1 MNQCSVSFIL
11 SYYQVEGLLL
21 KQCLESLFALS
32 AQIDAE
38 VILID
43 DGTPDSPV
51 PTWLAEWDMATR
63 IRYHYQENKGL
74 GGARNTGMQ
83 MATKE
88 YIQFVDPDDYL
99 IAEAYGRVFTL
110 LQEKQPDLLAFYF
123 YKVYDRTVAATP
135 EIRASI
141 LYEGSGT
148 DFLLR
153 NNLHAGACSYLFRR
167 ALAKGLSFP
176 EHTYHED
183 EAFTPLLYLRV
194 GRLTVTDIP
203 AYAYFQRKESIMNSG
218 SRDKLHKRFSD
229 LLKIQQGLE
238 QQSVLMEA
246 EARTAMRRR
255 IDQNYMAMLFK
266 LMTDSPNGA
275 FLSLYLKRMKKQKGY
290 PLPVHAYTRKYFLFS
305 LFTALPFVPALF
317 RRLFVALYKKI

>member
-99 IAEAYGRVFTL
+99 IVEAYAHVITL

-123 YKVYDRTVAATP
+123 YKVYDRTKPAAP
-135 EIRASI
+135 EMRTSI
-141 LYEGSGT
+141 LFEGRGT

-167 ALAKGLSFP
+167 ALAEGLSFP

-183 EAFTPLLYLRV
+183 EAFTPLLYLRLETLV
-194 GRLTVTDIP
+194 VTDIP
-203 AYAYFQRKESIMNSG
+203 AYAYYQRKESIMNSS
-218 SRDKLHKRFSD
+218 SREKLHKRFSD
-229 LLKIQQGLE
+229 LLKIQMQLE
-238 QQSVLMEA
+238 KQQSHVGMQEKNAL
-246 EARTAMRRR
+246 RRR